1 MATARTTYQ
10 DGRGAEGA
18 APAGHTFVWVSLHDP
33 SPEELASVQHEFG
46 LPGPLV
52 GDPDTSANRP
62 ALEVSGELVFAEVK
76 TIRWVAAEEAVRL
89 GKVQLVL
96 GDGFVVS
103 VDRDERAVE
112 RVSQDLR
119 GDAELAGAGPAA
131 VLTCVLDHAVEGYGP
146 VLGAL
151 NDAVDEAA
159 EAVFS
164 AGRSRPTER
173 LYHLAR
179 QVLEFRRAAAPLAEM
194 LDRLATESPAPT
206 GDRFRRHFRQQGA
219 HLQHLVDGA
228 DALGNL
234 LANALQAYLAEV
246 SVRQNTD
253 MRRISAWAA
262 IWAVPTLLA
271 GIYGMNFRHMPELS
285 WRFGYPLVLVVM
297 VAICLGLYRAFR
309 HYGWL

>member
-10 DGRGAEGA
+10 DGRGADGA
-18 APAGHTFVWVSLHDP
+18 APAGDTFVWVSLRDP
-33 SPEELASVQHEFG
+33 SPEELASVQHEFA

-52 GDPDTSANRP
+52 DDPDTSANRP

-76 TIRWVAAEEAVRL
+76 TIRWVAGEEAVRL

-96 GDGFVVS
+96 GHGFVVS

-131 VLTCVLDHAVEGYGP
+131 VLTRVLDHAVEGYGP
-146 VLGAL
+146 VLSAL

-159 EAVFS
+159 QAVFS

-173 LYHLAR
+173 LYRLAR

-194 LDRLATESPAPT
+194 LDRLATELPALT
-206 GDRFRRHFRQQGA
+206 GDQFRRHFRQQGA

-228 DALGNL
+228 DALGSL

-271 GIYGMNFRHMPELS
+271 GIYGMNFRHMPELD
-285 WRFGYPLVLVVM
+285 WQFGY
-297 VAICLGLYRAFR
+297 AWALGIMLTITIVGYWFFSKKD
-309 HYGWL
+309 WL